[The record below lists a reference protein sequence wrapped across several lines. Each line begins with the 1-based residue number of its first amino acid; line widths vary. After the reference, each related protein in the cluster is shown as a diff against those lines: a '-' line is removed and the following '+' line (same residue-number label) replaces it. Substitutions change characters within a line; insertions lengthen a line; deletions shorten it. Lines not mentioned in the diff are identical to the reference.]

1 MVGGF
6 KVIIIFLGPS
16 LALEEAQRIL
26 PQAHFLPPVQSGDI
40 LRVLRLNP
48 KIIGIIDG
56 YFENV
61 SAVWHKEILYALS
74 KGVRVMGCSS
84 MGALRASELATYGMI
99 PVGKIAQDYLSGMV
113 NDDDEVAL
121 LHSANPSGYI
131 GVTEALF
138 NIRATLESACQNNI
152 ITRSSF
158 DCILTVAKNLHYRER
173 LWQKILRLAYE
184 ENIDRRQVTA
194 LEQWLETPDNK
205 IDVKRNDAILLLKT
219 LSSEKL
225 ELKQDPRPLAED
237 DKIAFTFNRSAFFRA
252 LQKNTACRPF
262 SSYQSW
268 LPLSEKVALAARYL
282 DQPYVLIRRLAYL
295 LAACY
300 SIAKQRKI
308 DPSDE
313 ELSVFMNEG
322 EFETYD
328 CTSEER
334 TNFLNRMHTISALLK
349 QEQQSTDL
357 PGRAQDYLL
366 LLMRLSQDY
375 SSLKKRYPDINN
387 EDLFLNQFKQSEPK
401 KYRLML
407 CMAHCWWFIE
417 RCALRLGLQPD
428 FDILEDYAN
437 QFRLSNQLE
446 TTEQMQQWLSDNDLD
461 LNSYQY
467 LMSANVR
474 LKFLVFE
481 NNLDVLSCSLDED
494 DNFWLLDALW
504 LTGFYEKAKK
514 ILIDPQKLAELKKQI
529 KNKVSNVE
537 EYALFLDFAGGE
549 QDFMSET
556 LF

>member
-1 MVGGF
+1 MAGGF

-74 KGVRVMGCSS
+74 KGVQVMGCSS

-99 PVGKIAQDYLSGMV
+99 PVGTIAQDYLSGII

-121 LHSANPSGYI
+121 LHGANPSGYI

-152 ITRSSF
+152 ITRKTF
-158 DCILTVAKNLHYRER
+158 ECILTVAKKLHYRER

-184 ENIDRRQVTA
+184 EDIDKIQITT
-194 LEQWLETPDNK
+194 LEQWLTDPTNK
-205 IDVKRNDAILLLKT
+205 CDLKRDDAILLLKT
-219 LSSEKL
+219 LSSEKF
-225 ELKQDPRPLAED
+225 ELKLDPQPSAEND
-237 DKIAFTFNRSAFFRA
+237 ISSSAFNRSTFFRA
-252 LQKNTACRPF
+252 LQRNTACRPF

-268 LPLSEKVALAARYL
+268 LPLPEKVALAARYL
-282 DQPYVLIRRLAYL
+282 DQSYILLRRLAYL

-300 SIAKQRKI
+300 SLTTQRGVDSNYEEPFAFI
-308 DPSDE
+308 DE
-313 ELSVFMNEG
+313 CK
-322 EFETYD
+322 FEAHD
-328 CTSEER
+328 CTSQER
-334 TNFLNRMHTISALLK
+334 TQFFKRMHSISTLLK
-349 QEQQSTDL
+349 QEQQTTDL
-357 PGRAQDYLL
+357 PGRAHDYLL

-375 SSLKKRYPDINN
+375 LSIKSKYPKVNN
-387 EDLFLNQFKQSEPK
+387 EDLFLNQFKQNEPK
-401 KYRLML
+401 KYQLML

-446 TTEQMQQWLSDNDLD
+446 TMEQIQQWLNDNDLD

-481 NNLDVLSCSLDED
+481 NNLDVLNCSLED
-494 DNFWLLDALW
+494 DDNNWLLDALW
-504 LTGFYEKAKK
+504 LSGFYEEAKAV
-514 ILIDPQKLAELKKQI
+514 LSDPLKLAKQKAQI
-529 KNKVSNVE
+529 KSKASNVE
-537 EYALFLDFAGGE
+537 EYALFLDFVNGE
-549 QDFMSET
+549 QDFMSEH
-556 LF
+556 LV

>member
-1 MVGGF
+1 MVGGS

-61 SAVWHKEILYALS
+61 SAVWHKEILYAIS

-84 MGALRASELATYGMI
+84 MGALRASELAAYGMM
-99 PVGKIAQDYLSGMV
+99 PVGKIAQDYLSGIV

-121 LHSANPSGYI
+121 LHGTNPSGYV

-152 ITRSSF
+152 ITRNTF
-158 DCILTVAKNLHYRER
+158 DSILTVAKNLHYRAR
-173 LWQKILRLAYE
+173 LWQKILRLAHE
-184 ENIDRRQVTA
+184 EGIDRAQITV
-194 LEQWLETPDNK
+194 LEQWLENPDNK

-219 LSSEKL
+219 LSSS
-225 ELKQDPRPLAED
+225 A
-237 DKIAFTFNRSAFFRA
+237 DKITAAEPFTFNRSAFFRA
-252 LQKNTACRPF
+252 LQRNIACRPF
-262 SSYQSW
+262 SSYQPW
-268 LPLSEKVALAARYL
+268 LPLPEKVALAARYL
-282 DQPYVLIRRLAYL
+282 DQPYILIRRLAYL

-313 ELSVFMNEG
+313 ETFVFMDER
-322 EFETYD
+322 EFEVHD
-328 CTSEER
+328 CIPVER
-334 TNFLNRMHTISALLK
+334 ALFLKRMRIINTLLK
-349 QEQQSTDL
+349 QEQQTTDL
-357 PGRAQDYLL
+357 PGSAQDYLL

-375 SSLKKRYPDINN
+375 SNIKNKYPTVNN
-387 EDLFLNQFKQSEPK
+387 EDLFLNQFKQNEPK
-401 KYRLML
+401 KYQLML
-407 CMAHCWWFIE
+407 CMAHGWWFIE

-437 QFRLSNQLE
+437 QFRFSNQLK
-446 TTEQMQQWLSDNDLD
+446 TMEQMQQWLSDNDLD

-481 NNLDVLSCSLDED
+481 NNLDVLSCSLEGD
-494 DNFWLLDALW
+494 DNNWLLDALW
-504 LTGFYEKAKK
+504 LSGFYEEAKA
-514 ILIDPQKLAELKKQI
+514 ILNDPLKLAKQKAQI
-529 KNKVSNVE
+529 KSKASNLE
-537 EYALFLDFAGGE
+537 EYTLFLDFVGGE
-549 QDFMSET
+549 QDFMS
-556 LF
+556 